1 LPTQQFEGPTLEA
14 ALTKVRAELGPDARI
29 TGAETVRSGGLGG
42 FFAKERVE
50 VTVEVPDA
58 PTDAATAATPSVP
71 AAPTMTSMAS
81 APVSTEAAP
90 VTTPMSILDLADS
103 ISDVEQDVAAAAI
116 PEPHVSTE
124 SASFASVLRRIAG
137 EADMAVAAQTAGDDS
152 QRESSLLDERLG
164 AAPMADDADGAAPPA
179 AAFSGP
185 NSKALAAFT
194 ALARRTTPAE
204 ATADDDVAPSEDTA
218 PADDGNA
225 AGSNMEITAEIG
237 EELIDDDAVS
247 LPVMSA
253 PAIHVPSMA
262 LRVPSMA
269 LHRLGLPGALMP
281 MSDEEDLY
289 AALVD
294 ALARLPHV
302 APLPSTRGTVMAI
315 VGKHDEALAV
325 ARQLAVETRTDRR
338 EIVLCGPTHD
348 GATANGLLHLATA
361 DEAEEHRRSWR
372 RRLRPTLVVV
382 DAPISGSEQLWTN
395 DVIGALE
402 PHSVWGVADA
412 GRKLEDV
419 AVWVDEVGGID
430 ALAVAGLD
438 ATTTPAAI
446 LQLGLPVA
454 MVDGELACP
463 ELWADI
469 LMDRLAA

>member
-1 LPTQQFEGPTLEA
+1 MPTQQFEGPTLEA

-29 TGAETVRSGGLGG
+29 TGAEKVRSGGLGG

-50 VTVEVPDA
+50 VTVQVPDA
-58 PTDAATAATPSVP
+58 PTVA
-71 AAPTMTSMAS
+71 AAPTAAAAPS
-81 APVSTEAAP
+81 APVSTEAKR
-90 VTTPMSILDLADS
+90 VSTPMSILDLADS

-137 EADMAVAAQTAGDDS
+137 EADLAVAAQTAGDDS
-152 QRESSLLDERLG
+152 EREPSLLDERLG
-164 AAPMADDADGAAPPA
+164 AAPMADGADTATATGAT
-179 AAFSGP
+179 FSGP

-194 ALARRTTPAE
+194 ALARRTPPAE
-204 ATADDDVAPSEDTA
+204 ATADDDVA
-218 PADDGNA
+218 
-225 AGSNMEITAEIG
+225 GSHVEITAEIS
-237 EELIDDDAVS
+237 EELIDDDAAS
-247 LPVMSA
+247 MPVMSA

-269 LHRLGLPGALMP
+269 LHRLGLPGSLMP
-281 MSDEEDLY
+281 MSDDEDLY

-302 APLPSTRGTVMAI
+302 ASLPSTRGTVMAI

-338 EIVLCGPTHD
+338 EIVLCAPTHD
-348 GATANGLLHLATA
+348 GATATGLLHLTTA

-382 DAPISGSEQLWTN
+382 DAPISAAGQLWTN

-430 ALAVAGLD
+430 ALAVAGID
-438 ATTTPAAI
+438 STTTPAAI